1 MENFYLMPEFKK
13 AFLGTTIPR
22 TNMPT
27 VAVYDFDKCLDIIM
41 KRDKVEY
48 DEAMDIFYFN
58 TVNADV
64 GEKTPVILQR
74 HKEKEMEDWDWD
86 E

>member
-1 MENFYLMPEFKK
+1 MEKFYLMPEFKK
-13 AFLGTTIPR
+13 AFLGTTIAR
-22 TNMPT
+22 ANMQT
-27 VAVYDFDKCLDIIM
+27 VAVYDFEKCLKIIM

-58 TVNADV
+58 TVNADMA
-64 GEKTPVILQR
+64 EKTPIILQR